1 MFPLNRIQL
10 LSFAAVGALVVLTA
24 ASAPARSD
32 ERPVRLGPVG
42 PNEAILT
49 TVGNKNVI
57 AFYVP
62 GGGHC
67 NIQVVMNDR
76 TDASGDSAVQVRVG
90 LNPRESILIDA
101 ADNDTLNLKC
111 GENAATLAV
120 VDSEI

>member
-1 MFPLNRIQL
+1 MLSLNRIQL

-24 ASAPARSD
+24 ATAPARSD

-67 NIQVVMNDR
+67 NVRVVMNDR

-90 LNPRESILIDA
+90 LNPRESIHIDA
-101 ADNDTLNLKC
+101 AHNDTLNLKC
-111 GENAATLAV
+111 DENAATLAV